1 MTNIVMTNM
10 LHIRMII
17 KCSDNTADGWD
28 DEWEREHSTN
38 KTKGIKA
45 KTKDIKYEQSDL
57 LPFVLFNMLN
67 SSQKFEKSSCLIKN

>member
-1 MTNIVMTNM
+1 M

-28 DEWEREHSTN
+28 DEWEHSTN

-45 KTKDIKYEQSDL
+45 KTKDIKYEQSI
-57 LPFVLFNMLN
+57 FFHLFY
-67 SSQKFEKSSCLIKN
+67 LIC